1 MTNTPLM
8 IALDPD
14 LTLVPYIYGTSL
26 VYDLNQGELCIFF
39 QPLTMVELV
48 IYSLYVMCCAC
59 AIKMRSKFNLA
70 SSFLSLLGSCKKTV
84 CEMGVTVDRPSPM
97 ISYIY
102 KDIPKYE

>member
-1 MTNTPLM
+1 MTKTPLM

-84 CEMGVTVDRPSPM
+84 CEMGVTFDRPSPM
-97 ISYIY
+97 SN
-102 KDIPKYE
+102 KDIPKFE